1 MMALQVYRSPLRY
14 SAARMVAGRAPGL
27 VSTGLAPLRLVHVA
41 SPRAPGGDWARVRP
55 SLAGICGSDLAL
67 LTGAVSPYFSALVSF
82 PFTPGHEIVGE
93 TLDATPELPAGTR
106 VVIDPVLTCAA
117 RGLSECA
124 ACREGRRQQC
134 SGLTMGRLGPGM
146 QTGFCADAGG
156 GWAGVCLAHRSQL
169 HAVPDTLSDRAAAL
183 LEPFACALHAVER
196 GLDGLPHASPQAVM
210 VAGAGPL
217 GLLTILALRVS
228 GWAGHVLAVARHPRQ
243 QARALRFGA
252 TRAVSPD
259 EAPAAARRLA
269 RGVRLEPERGRS
281 FLLDGVDVAFE
292 CAGTPS
298 ALDLALRTT
307 RAGGRVVLIGL
318 PSAGVDLAPL
328 WFRELELIG
337 AYAATA
343 GFASALK
350 LSPHVASELSEL
362 VSAVYPLS
370 HWRQAIDHALDA
382 GRLGAARIAFSPTPT
397 PTPTP
402 TPNLRA
408 N

>member
-14 SAARMVAGRAPGL
+14 SAARVVAGRAPGL
-27 VSTGLAPLRLVHVA
+27 VSAGLAPLRLVRVA
-41 SPRAPGGDWARVRP
+41 SPRPPGGDWVRVRP
-55 SLAGICGSDLAL
+55 RLSGICGSDLGL
-67 LTGAVSPYFSALVSF
+67 LTGAASPYFSALVSF

-93 TLDATPELPAGTR
+93 TLDATTELPAGTR

-117 RGLSECA
+117 RGVQECA
-124 ACREGRRQQC
+124 ACRAGRRQHC
-134 SGLTMGRLGPGM
+134 SCVTMGRLGPGM
-146 QTGFCADAGG
+146 QTGYCADTGG

-169 HAVPDTLSDRAAAL
+169 HAVPDALSDRAAAL

-196 GLDGLPHASPQAVM
+196 GLSGVRDASSQAVM

-228 GWAGHVLAVARHPRQ
+228 GWTGHVLAVARHPRQ
-243 QARALRFGA
+243 QERALRFGA
-252 TRAVSPD
+252 THAMTPD

-269 RGVRLEPERGRS
+269 RAVRLEPERGRS

-292 CAGTPS
+292 CAGSPS

-307 RAGGRVVLIGL
+307 RAGGRVVLVGL
-318 PSAGVDLAPL
+318 PSTGVDLAPL

-350 LSPHVASELSEL
+350 LSSQVAGELSEL
-362 VSAVYPLS
+362 VSGVYPLS
-370 HWRQAIDHALDA
+370 QWRQAIDHALDA
-382 GRLGAARIAFSPTPT
+382 GRLGAARIAFAPDP
-397 PTPTP
+397 
-402 TPNLRA
+402 RA
-408 N
+408 S